1 MLSQGSQVSDWFFF
15 TIYYTGYLA
24 SDLVSPIIEKY
35 LKMGT
40 LMHL

>member
-1 MLSQGSQVSDWFFF
+1 MLSQGSQVSDCFFL
-15 TIYYTGYLA
+15 TIYYIGYLA
-24 SDLVSPIIEKY
+24 SDLVFPILEKY